1 MQVFHFSGVVQEALS
16 KQYEQVQNP
25 ELKLLSESLP
35 EFIQHSKAKN
45 TQTKYARGFERWW
58 SWAFKFNEVNVLPA
72 SSIYITLFFLQLI
85 QDSVSTSV
93 IDEAHYGIKWV
104 HEISGF
110 KDPCDSAIVRAIVA
124 AAKRL
129 LSVPVKKKE
138 PVTPE
143 IMLSLFGR
151 FGGTNA
157 TLSDLRLLMLCTLG
171 YAGVLRFS
179 ELIALRRCD
188 VQFETSFMRLF
199 IERSKTDIYRDG
211 AWVVIAATT
220 KSTCPV
226 ALCKRYFAL
235 ANLTPNSQDYLFRA
249 LSFMPS
255 TGAFKFRNSS
265 PLSYTRARELV
276 LTAFESIG
284 LDKKN
289 FGLHSLRAGGASAAA
304 NAHVSDRLFKRHGRW
319 KSEKAKDGYIKD
331 NVASLLS
338 VSKSLGI

>member
-45 TQTKYARGFERWW
+45 TQTKYTRGFERWR

-72 SSIYITLFFLQLI
+72 SSIYITLFFLHLI

-143 IMLSLFGR
+143 IMLSLFGQ

-171 YAGVLRFS
+171 YAGFLRFS

-255 TGAFKFRNSS
+255 TYRRF
-265 PLSYTRARELV
+265 
-276 LTAFESIG
+276 
-284 LDKKN
+284 
-289 FGLHSLRAGGASAAA
+289 
-304 NAHVSDRLFKRHGRW
+304 
-319 KSEKAKDGYIKD
+319 
-331 NVASLLS
+331 
-338 VSKSLGI
+338 

>member
-1 MQVFHFSGVVQEALS
+1 MEVFHFSGFVQEALS

-45 TQTKYARGFERWW
+45 TQTKYTRRFERWRI
-58 SWAFKFNEVNVLPA
+58 WAFIFNEVNVLPA

-157 TLSDLRLLMLCTLG
+157 SLSDLRVLMLCTLG
-171 YAGVLRFS
+171 YAGFLRFS

-188 VQFETSFMRLF
+188 VQFE
-199 IERSKTDIYRDG
+199 INIYRDG
-211 AWVVIAATT
+211 AWVVVAATT

-235 ANLTPNSQDYLFRA
+235 ANFTPNSQDYLFRA
-249 LSFMPS
+249 LSTFMPS
-255 TGAFKFRNSS
+255 AGAFKFCNSS
-265 PLSYTRARELV
+265 PLSYTRAR
-276 LTAFESIG
+276 
-284 LDKKN
+284 
-289 FGLHSLRAGGASAAA
+289 
-304 NAHVSDRLFKRHGRW
+304 
-319 KSEKAKDGYIKD
+319 
-331 NVASLLS
+331 
-338 VSKSLGI
+338 

>member
-1 MQVFHFSGVVQEALS
+1 M
-16 KQYEQVQNP
+16 
-25 ELKLLSESLP
+25 
-35 EFIQHSKAKN
+35 
-45 TQTKYARGFERWW
+45 
-58 SWAFKFNEVNVLPA
+58 
-72 SSIYITLFFLQLI
+72 
-85 QDSVSTSV
+85 STSV

-104 HEISGF
+104 HAISGF

-199 IERSKTDIYRDG
+199 IERS
-211 AWVVIAATT
+211 
-220 KSTCPV
+220 
-226 ALCKRYFAL
+226 
-235 ANLTPNSQDYLFRA
+235 
-249 LSFMPS
+249 

-338 VSKSLGI
+338 VSKSLGIILVLHIQLCA